1 MCIRDSP
8 IPGRGFHDEQ
18 LYIYDLELPA
28 NFVPTNHD
36 GEVSGFIEIP
46 LAEAAAR
53 ILADEFTS
61 DAAFVTADYILRRN
75 K

>member
-1 MCIRDSP
+1 V
-8 IPGRGFHDEQ
+8 
-18 LYIYDLELPA
+18 A
-28 NFVPTNHD
+28 
-36 GEVSGFIEIP
+36 GFIEIS

-61 DAAFVTADYILRRN
+61 DAAFVTADYILRCN